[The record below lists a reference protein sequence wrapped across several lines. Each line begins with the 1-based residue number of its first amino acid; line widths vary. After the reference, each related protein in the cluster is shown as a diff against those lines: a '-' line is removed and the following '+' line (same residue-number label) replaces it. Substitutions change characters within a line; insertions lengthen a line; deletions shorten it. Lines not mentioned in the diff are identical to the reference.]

1 MYFKSNRSFEALLS
15 LEKKKKKKNKKEYM
29 AEESELFSVST
40 NKYQILYQLTT
51 SSVETNAL
59 TSSMIFYSTL
69 GGKVQ
74 PLTHY

>member
-1 MYFKSNRSFEALLS
+1 
-15 LEKKKKKKNKKEYM
+15 M